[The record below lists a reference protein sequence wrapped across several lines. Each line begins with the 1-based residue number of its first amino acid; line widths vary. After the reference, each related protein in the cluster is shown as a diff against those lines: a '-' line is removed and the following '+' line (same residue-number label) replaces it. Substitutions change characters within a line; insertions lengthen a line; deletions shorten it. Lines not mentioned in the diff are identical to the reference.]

1 MFLNGWKDIAKY
13 LGRGVRTVQRWE
25 ALGLPIRRPVGHSRS
40 AVVAKSEEI
49 DLWISRAQTTAERLQ
64 ATTQDLANIESTFRL
79 ALDYHRHLVKEQ
91 GLLIKELRQARQK
104 SAEIRES
111 VTKLQVSLHMD
122 RLLPRGRKPKAG

>member
-1 MFLNGWKDIAKY
+1 MFLNGWKDIARY

-25 ALGLPIRRPVGHSRS
+25 ALGLPIRRPVGHPRS

-64 ATTQDLANIESTFRL
+64 ATTKDLANIESTFRL
-79 ALDYHRHLVKEQ
+79 ALDNHRHLVNEQ
-91 GLLIKELRQARQK
+91 ALLIKELRQAGQK

-111 VTKLQVSLHMD
+111 VRKLQIALHLD
-122 RLLPRGRKPKAG
+122 ELLPNSRKPKA